1 MQNSM
6 NIHLSTHSNLTY
18 SASDYSDAYRHVKRS
33 KILTGVARIM
43 PEILSP
49 VQRRLEA
56 VQDVIYFGSETG
68 PVSIKQAVGL
78 TQGQATSGQL
88 YSLGIHPLNEELSAL
103 AHQHEPGILSA
114 YIDDVKAHSESEL
127 IAGIIAI
134 QQSKGPD
141 FGAKLNMNKHR
152 ILLQSCLDDN
162 RAVLLQSHFHDTFQ
176 IPRHRI
182 HIHPDNISDPAD
194 KANAKLHYG
203 DVILGIPASPF
214 AEFIDAFVSNQVEE
228 ISAEWRLASHR
239 LKDEPHH
246 LWYLLKRIL
255 ASKFTYLF
263 RGIPP
268 GFAQPLADCL
278 THLHRET
285 CEILA
290 QCETIPDISFD
301 LARIREGAGLGYAD
315 DLLDSAFAASKIAS
329 LRSIE
334 QSNLGFLDSV
344 KAVFEVGTAACHD
357 SAFSLPARQLA
368 S

>member
-152 ILLQSCLDDN
+152 ILLQSCLNDN

-246 LWYLLKRIL
+246 LWYLLKHIL
-255 ASKFTYLF
+255 ASKFT
-263 RGIPP
+263 
-268 GFAQPLADCL
+268 
-278 THLHRET
+278 
-285 CEILA
+285 
-290 QCETIPDISFD
+290 
-301 LARIREGAGLGYAD
+301 
-315 DLLDSAFAASKIAS
+315 
-329 LRSIE
+329 
-334 QSNLGFLDSV
+334 
-344 KAVFEVGTAACHD
+344 
-357 SAFSLPARQLA
+357 
-368 S
+368 